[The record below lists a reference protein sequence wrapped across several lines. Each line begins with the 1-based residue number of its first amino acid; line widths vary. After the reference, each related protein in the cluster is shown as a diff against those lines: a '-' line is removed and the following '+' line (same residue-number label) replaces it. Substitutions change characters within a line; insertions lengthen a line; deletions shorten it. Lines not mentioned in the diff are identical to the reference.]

1 MLRRSWLDVGEVR
14 CVVSLAVRVGRNFES
29 RFAALG
35 VTINSKKVSPHVVNF
50 RQIWPGHPKR
60 PLTLSNMWLAE
71 ARSMPLTSAKSG
83 SEKPSERPFNAANS
97 INSRPGEA
105 AERR

>member
-1 MLRRSWLDVGEVR
+1 M
-14 CVVSLAVRVGRNFES
+14 VSLVVRVGRNFEF
-29 RFAALG
+29 RFAAMG
-35 VTINSKKVSPHVVNF
+35 VTISSKKVSPHVVNF
-50 RQIWPGHPKR
+50 RQIWPGRPKR
-60 PLTLSNMWLAE
+60 PLTLSNIWPAE

>member
-1 MLRRSWLDVGEVR
+1 MQLTSAKSGPEMLKTL
-14 CVVSLAVRVGRNFES
+14 
-29 RFAALG
+29 
-35 VTINSKKVSPHVVNF
+35 VTLMT
-50 RQIWPGHPKR
+50 IWP
-60 PLTLSNMWLAE
+60 AE